1 MYKIRDLGLCI
12 SFILDNYNYESM
24 NEFNFIFS
32 GDKYSVLPY
41 KKDDFNSLLE
51 LLQKDIDQVYLTFR
65 IHLDFRVDFVL
76 SVLFHKNSKTWLGSF
91 WFYNLP
97 SFTCGIFKKLQLF
110 HLMALKNIFSNTK
123 RSSKSFHIQLFS
135 GLRDRSRERG
145 LRRGRGAAWGCP
157 GPDSQKRQ
165 NGSDRRSNGQ
175 RCILP
180 TPQRRK
186 VQAGTRR
193 PGLISSKKISWF

>member
-1 MYKIRDLGLCI
+1 MYKIRDLSLCI
-12 SFILDNYNYESM
+12 SLSFILDNYNYESM
-24 NEFNFIFS
+24 NEFIFIFS

-123 RSSKSFHIQLFS
+123 RSSKSFYNQLFFRTTRPIPRTWVTPRARSSLRGS
-135 GLRDRSRERG
+135 GSRF
-145 LRRGRGAAWGCP
+145 LKTTKWF
-157 GPDSQKRQ
+157 
-165 NGSDRRSNGQ
+165 
-175 RCILP
+175 
-180 TPQRRK
+180 
-186 VQAGTRR
+186 R
-193 PGLISSKKISWF
+193 PEK